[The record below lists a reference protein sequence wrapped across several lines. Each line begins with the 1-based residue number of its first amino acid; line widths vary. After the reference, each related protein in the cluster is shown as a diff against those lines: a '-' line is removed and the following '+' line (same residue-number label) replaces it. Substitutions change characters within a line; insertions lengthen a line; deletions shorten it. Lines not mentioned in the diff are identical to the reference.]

1 MLTQRQEEL
10 LKLIVENYIK
20 TATPVSSKALCKKMK
35 CSSATVRNE
44 MATLE
49 QSDLIQKLIFHLV
62 EFQVIEDTDIM
73 LIILWY
79 LKSLMVKIC

>member
-1 MLTQRQEEL
+1 MLTRRQEEL

-49 QSDLIQKLIFHLV
+49 GLSHLV
-62 EFQVIEDTDIM
+62 EFQVIKGTDIM

-79 LKSLMVKIC
+79 LKNLMVRIC

>member
-1 MLTQRQEEL
+1 MLSERQEEL

-44 MATLE
+44 MAALE
-49 QSDLIQKLIFHLV
+49 GLSLIQKTHI
-62 EFQVIEDTDIM
+62 
-73 LIILWY
+73 
-79 LKSLMVKIC
+79 